1 MHLHLPMLNILSLW
15 LLVAAC
21 TAPAKRDD
29 IAANPAKLK
38 LQSHAA
44 SIKSYAEEQHV
55 NTDYAILID
64 MSIPSWKKRYFV
76 VDLNNDSIVLSGMCT
91 HGQGDDYQREEVVFS
106 NVPNSLCSSEGRY
119 KIGAKYNGDFG
130 TAYKLHGLDKT
141 NDKAFERF
149 VVLHGHSCVSDFE
162 GQPACRSWGCPT
174 VSPETLKATAK
185 ILDASKRPVLMWI
198 YK

>member
-1 MHLHLPMLNILSLW
+1 MLHVLSLW
-15 LLVAAC
+15 LLAAAC
-21 TAPAKRDD
+21 AVPAKKDD
-29 IAANPAKLK
+29 IAADPAKLK
-38 LQSHAA
+38 LLSHAA
-44 SIKSYAEEQHV
+44 SLKAYAEEQKASA
-55 NTDYAILID
+55 NYAVLID

-76 VDLNNDSIVLSGMCT
+76 VDLNKDSVVVAGMCT

-106 NVPNSLCSSEGRY
+106 NAPNSLCSSEGRY
-119 KIGAKYNGDFG
+119 KIGNKYTGDFG
-130 TAYKLHGLDKT
+130 LAYKLYGLDKT

-174 VSPETLKATAK
+174 VSPQVLKATAK
-185 ILDASKRPVLMWI
+185 ILDASKQPVLMWI